1 MPKRK
6 APSGTFWRGNILWGR
21 AQVRGQDIKWSL
33 RTDDP
38 AVAKRRRKEDRNRAV
53 ASAYFGEARRA
64 FAEALEAWE
73 AAIVRQVAP
82 TTAARYAVSLGQ
94 LQPFLDGLFLDE
106 IDGTRVAEII
116 RQRTAHGATNATVK
130 RDLVALSSVIGFAI
144 DQGWREDNPVLPR
157 MRRLKER
164 RDPIV
169 LPEPGHIRMVIERA
183 PGMFAELID
192 AAWKT
197 GARQEE
203 LAGARRAQIDH
214 GRRELTLIG
223 KGNKRRTISLDPF
236 DGHETLRALPAS
248 LGGAFLFWHDQGE
261 RYANVAS
268 RFRALVRDV
277 ARTAKQN
284 GVEFRP
290 FRFHDLRHRHAV
302 DWLQSGRSIY
312 DLQHRLGHSSIKT
325 TEVYLAFL
333 TPEQTRAVKQ
343 QAGTFPG
350 TSA

>member
-6 APSGTFWRGNILWGR
+6 APAGTFWRGDVLWGR

-38 AVAKRRRKEDRNRAV
+38 AVAKRRRREDRDRAV
-53 ASAYFGEARRA
+53 ASAYYGEDRRT
-64 FAEALEAWE
+64 FADALEAWGV
-73 AAIVRQVAP
+73 AIARQVAP

-106 IDGTRVAEII
+106 INGTRIAEII
-116 RQRTAHGATNATVK
+116 RQRTAHGATNATIK

-164 RDPIV
+164 RDPIT

-183 PGMFAELID
+183 PGMFAKLVE
-192 AAWKT
+192 AAWRT

-203 LAGARRAQIDH
+203 LAGARRSQIDH
-214 GRRELTLIG
+214 SRRELTLIG
-223 KGNKRRTISLDPF
+223 KGNKRRTISLDSF
-236 DGHETLRALPAS
+236 DGYEALRALPAALS
-248 LGGAFLFWHDQGE
+248 GAFLFWHDQGE

-277 ARTAKQN
+277 TEAAGKAGT
-284 GVEFRP
+284 EFRP

-333 TPEQTRAVKQ
+333 TPEQTRIAKQ
-343 QAGTFPG
+343 QAGTFTG

>member
-6 APSGTFWRGNILWGR
+6 APAGTFWRNDVLWGR
-21 AQVRGQDIKWSL
+21 TQVGARDHKWSL

-38 AVAKRRRKEDRNRAV
+38 AIAKRRREEERARIV
-53 ASAYFGEARRA
+53 AAVHFGVEARKT
-64 FAEALEAWE
+64 FADALEAWE
-73 AAIVRQVAP
+73 QTIVRQVAP

-106 IDGTRVAEII
+106 INGSRVAEII
-116 RQRTAHGATNATVK
+116 RQRTAHGATNATIK
-130 RDLVALSSVIGFAI
+130 RDLVALSSVISFAI

-164 RDPIV
+164 RDPIE
-169 LPEPGHIRMVIERA
+169 LPEPEHIRAVIERA
-183 PGMFAELID
+183 PGMFARLIE
-192 AAWKT
+192 AALRT

-203 LAGARRAQIDH
+203 LAGARRAQVDH

-236 DGHETLRALPAS
+236 DGYEALRALPAA

-268 RFRALVRDV
+268 RFRAIVREV
-277 ARTAKQN
+277 ARKQ
-284 GVEFRP
+284 GFKP

-333 TPEQTRAVKQ
+333 TPEQTRTVKS
-343 QAGTFPG
+343 GTFSGTPG
-350 TSA
+350 